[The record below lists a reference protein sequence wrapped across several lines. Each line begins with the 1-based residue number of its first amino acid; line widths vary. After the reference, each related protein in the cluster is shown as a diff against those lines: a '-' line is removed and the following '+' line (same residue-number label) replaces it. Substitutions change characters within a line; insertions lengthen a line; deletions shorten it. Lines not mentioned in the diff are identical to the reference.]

1 MLTEG
6 LNPDQHDAVMHGDG
20 PLLVVAG
27 AGSGKTRVLTH
38 RIARLI
44 SDGVHPSRILA
55 ITFTNKAAGEMR
67 ERVAELV
74 GPVVKAMWVSTFH
87 SACVRIL
94 RVHAEAIGYP
104 KQFSIY
110 DQSDA
115 VRLTGYVI
123 RDLGLDAKRF
133 PPRNVHGRIS
143 LWKNEIIVPSA
154 AAAAAENI
162 FERKQAEVYAEYQAR
177 LAKAGAMDFDDL
189 LVNTVRLFREHP
201 EVLEEYRQRFQHIL
215 VDEFQDTN
223 QAQNE
228 IVLRLAGGHQ
238 NICVVGDTDQSVY
251 RFRGADFRNVLQ
263 FEQAFPDVTTIVL
276 EQNYR
281 STQTILDAA
290 NAVISHNL
298 ERAPKALWTD
308 SGAGDRIV
316 RYHADDEGDEAI
328 WVASTAAQLHRDDA
342 VNWREMAVLYRTNAQ
357 SRVIEEALLRVGV
370 PYLVVG
376 GTKFYDRREVK
387 DALAYLRCV
396 VNPSDE
402 VSLKRVLNVPKRKIG
417 DASVAKLDAFAAIEG
432 VTFFEALRR
441 ASEAGVGGAAVRG
454 IASFVDLMSR
464 ARQLVDEASP
474 GDLLQMLIDESGYI
488 TELEGLDTV
497 ESHGRLENLGELVGL
512 AREFTVLDEFMEHVS
527 LVADVDDL
535 AGGEDDRMVLMTL
548 HSAKGLEFGH
558 VFLIGVEEGIFPHSR
573 ALTEPVEMEEE
584 RRLAYVGITRAMQ
597 RLYISHAWSRMLYGS
612 TQYNPPSRFLDEI
625 PAELFDEQGN
635 VTGRMSYGRSSYHR
649 APTAGRD
656 LDMTESGSR
665 DVPDYRRGSDRGRP
679 GNGSGSGS
687 GISDAERER
696 RIEAALA
703 AGRSPSA
710 NPDAAHLLGLRVGDD
725 VVHPSFGEGVVIEIS
740 GVGERAE
747 AVVNFAGLGTK
758 HLALAF
764 APLRRA

>member
-6 LNPDQHDAVMHGDG
+6 LNPDQLDAVMHGDG

-44 SDGVHPSRILA
+44 ADGVHPSRILA

-67 ERVAELV
+67 ERVGDLV

-94 RVHAEAIGYP
+94 RVQAEAIGYP
-104 KQFSIY
+104 RQFSIY

-123 RDLGLDAKRF
+123 RDLGLDSKRF
-133 PPRNVHGRIS
+133 APRTVHSRIS
-143 LWKNEIIVPSA
+143 LWKNEIIAPPA
-154 AAAAAENI
+154 AAASAENI
-162 FERKQAEVYAEYQAR
+162 FERKQADVYADYQAR
-177 LAKAGAMDFDDL
+177 LVKAGAMDFDDL

-201 EVLEEYRQRFQHIL
+201 EVLAQYRERFEHIL
-215 VDEFQDTN
+215 VDEYQDTN

-238 NICVVGDTDQSVY
+238 NVCVVGDTDQSVY

-263 FEQAFPDVTTIVL
+263 FEQAFGDVTTIVL

-290 NAVISHNL
+290 NAVISHNV
-298 ERAPKALWTD
+298 ERAPKALWTEG
-308 SGAGDRIV
+308 GAGDRIV

-328 WVASTAAQLHRDDA
+328 WVASTAMQMHRDDA

-357 SRVIEEALLRVGV
+357 SRVLEEALMRVGV
-370 PYLVVG
+370 PYHVVG

-396 VNPSDE
+396 VNPADE
-402 VSLKRVLNVPKRKIG
+402 VSIKRVLNVPKRKVG
-417 DASVAKLDAFAAIEG
+417 DASVAKLDDLASREG
-432 VTFFEALRR
+432 VTFFEAMRR
-441 ASEAGVGGAAVRG
+441 AGEAGVGGAALRG
-454 IASFVDLMSR
+454 IAAFVELMSR
-464 ARQLVDEASP
+464 ARQLVEEASP
-474 GDLLQMLIDESGYI
+474 GDLLQMLIEESGYLG
-488 TELEGLDTV
+488 ELESVDSV

-512 AREFTVLDEFMEHVS
+512 AREFMVLDEFLEHVS
-527 LVADVDDL
+527 LVADSDDL
-535 AGGEDDRMVLMTL
+535 PGGHDDRIVLMTL
-548 HSAKGLEFGH
+548 HAAKGLEFGH

-625 PAELFDEQGN
+625 PAELFDQQGN
-635 VTGRMSYGRSSYHR
+635 LTGRMSYGRSSYHR

-656 LDMTESGSR
+656 LEGADGSGAEIPAYRRREADSAGAGSR
-665 DVPDYRRGSDRGRP
+665 
-679 GNGSGSGS
+679 
-687 GISDAERER
+687 ITDAERER

-710 NPDAAHLLGLRVGDD
+710 NPEAAHLLGLRAGDD
-725 VVHPSFGEGVVIEIS
+725 VVHPSFGEGVILEIS
-740 GVGERAE
+740 GAGERAE